1 MKKTI
6 LTLCA
11 VCLAVIANAGEYLTP
26 VMRPDE
32 GPENISL
39 LNMLVGSAVCI
50 VVGIYLIGLD
60 KRLKRELKNKN

>member
-11 VCLAVIANAGEYLTP
+11 LGFAVIANAGEYLTP

-32 GPENISL
+32 GPEKINL

-50 VVGIYLIGLD
+50 VLGIYLIGLD
-60 KRLKRELKNKN
+60 RRLKQELKNKN